1 MATRTTQLHMP
12 RLGGVA
18 TTPNLP
24 DEFVGRRLVVEYTKH
39 CGPTELRAWSSAVA
53 ATGAEHSQK

>member
-1 MATRTTQLHMP
+1 MP

-24 DEFVGRRLVVEYTKH
+24 DEFVGRRLVVEYTKQ